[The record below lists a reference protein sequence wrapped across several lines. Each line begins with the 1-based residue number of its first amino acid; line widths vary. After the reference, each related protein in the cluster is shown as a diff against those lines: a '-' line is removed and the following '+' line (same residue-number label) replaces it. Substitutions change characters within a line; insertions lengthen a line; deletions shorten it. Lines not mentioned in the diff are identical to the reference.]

1 MEARSVGAFGS
12 NATELEAHEMQQKLS
27 SLLEPIL
34 SELSAALQ
42 QQINA
47 KVKAAKKRHH
57 AKKWTDRDID
67 PYFFI
72 AERLLLRNPGRIAGT
87 EITSSRIENRRQKSS
102 ILFETKSVSDW
113 CLQHAQSIIKKKED
127 ALRRKREKARKR
139 DARNE
144 QKRRSSQFYSGGL
157 TPRTPRAIGTKTPRP
172 TSEKLTARSE
182 SDEKSEKSES
192 KK

>member
-1 MEARSVGAFGS
+1 M
-12 NATELEAHEMQQKLS
+12 
-27 SLLEPIL
+27 
-34 SELSAALQ
+34 
-42 QQINA
+42 
-47 KVKAAKKRHH
+47 
-57 AKKWTDRDID
+57 
-67 PYFFI
+67 
-72 AERLLLRNPGRIAGT
+72 
-87 EITSSRIENRRQKSS
+87 
-102 ILFETKSVSDW
+102 
-113 CLQHAQSIIKKKED
+113 QHAQSIIKKKED